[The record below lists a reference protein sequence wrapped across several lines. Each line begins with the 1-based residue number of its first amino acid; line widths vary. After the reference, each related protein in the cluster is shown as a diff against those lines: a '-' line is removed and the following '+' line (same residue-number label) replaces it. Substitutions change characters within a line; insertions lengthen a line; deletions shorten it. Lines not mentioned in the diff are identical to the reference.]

1 MKPTKQEITSLLE
14 DFHRVCK
21 NDPDKGIPYF
31 TGFMMSAF
39 AEIAAYPEKIE
50 SELEIIKDIINEK
63 TNETANN

>member
-1 MKPTKQEITSLLE
+1 ME
-14 DFHRVCK
+14 DFYQVCK

-50 SELEIIKDIINEK
+50 SEIKIIKEQIQKIKNEK
-63 TNETANN
+63 TN